1 MKGVSLMGSHRT
13 GKTTLA
19 FEYALK
25 HEITFIPMSVSTA
38 YKVNGIPMGTVDDF
52 ADRMLIQETA
62 LKQYEGRVQN
72 QDAPFITDR
81 CFLDLIAYTLAD
93 YPDDPTDY
101 EATWFLSYAYQCN
114 ALAAKYFD
122 KIMMLRP
129 GIPLE
134 TCETSWAADFGIVAK
149 VDACM
154 LWAADQSSNDIY
166 TLPREILLP
175 EKRLHTL
182 EVYAN
187 AKL

>member
-1 MKGVSLMGSHRT
+1 MIGLSLMGSHRT

-19 FEYALK
+19 KAYADK
-25 HEITFIPMSVSTA
+25 HDIDFIPMSVSPA
-38 YKVNGIPMGTVDDF
+38 YQVNGIPMGQVDDF
-52 ADRMLIQETA
+52 VDRMLIQDTA
-62 LKQYEGRVQN
+62 LNQYEFMLKNQN
-72 QDAPFITDR
+72 KPFITDR

-93 YPDDPTDY
+93 YPESPTEH
-101 EATWFLSYAYQCN
+101 EATWFLSYAYKCN
-114 ALAAKYFD
+114 ALNAQYFN
-122 KIMMLRP
+122 KIMLVRP

-166 TLPREILLP
+166 ALPRETLLHDS
-175 EKRLHTL
+175 RLKTL

-187 AKL
+187 AKI